1 MLMMNVQKTIEKTD
15 SSKAEFYK
23 LIGEGYQA
31 MQEGRTSTIEEVK
44 EKINLRRKELG

>member
-1 MLMMNVQKTIEKTD
+1 MLIANAQKAIEQSD
-15 SSKAEFYK
+15 ESKMELYK
-23 LIGEGYQA
+23 LLGEGYQA